1 VSTTTSPQPTRRGTR
16 APGDD
21 APASAWSTVRMVAGR
36 ELTTRLRSRAYVV
49 TTLVMFVA
57 VVVGGVVL
65 HLAQGSSSATV
76 VGLTPQTASLAQP
89 LEASAKAAGEDV
101 EVEQVADD
109 AAAKKG
115 VEDGTL
121 DAALT
126 GDPASFTVVVKKELD
141 TTGTAVL
148 TSLRQQAALASA
160 VQKLGGDPAQVSQ
173 QLSSATL
180 DVTALEPQPTR
191 DGAQIVAGYVA
202 GILLFITLQTC
213 AQLVA
218 QGVVEEKSSRVVELL
233 LATVRPWQLMAGK
246 VLGIGVVG
254 LIQVA
259 VVVLGGAGTAA
270 VLGLV
275 DASDIDLGATAA
287 WSLVW
292 FVVGFVMYSLALAAL
307 AALVSRQEDI
317 GSVTAPVVMLMIVP
331 YVIGISIAPWNPDSP
346 IVQWLSY
353 IPFCAPLVMP
363 IRIALG
369 TVETWQAVVS
379 VLISLALVPAL
390 VWLAGRVYS
399 NAVLRTGARVK
410 LRDALRAA

>member
-1 VSTTTSPQPTRRGTR
+1 MSTPP
-16 APGDD
+16 APSSG
-21 APASAWSTVRMVAGR
+21 WGTVRLVAGR
-36 ELTTRLRSRAYVV
+36 ELTTRLRSRAYIV

-57 VVVGGVVL
+57 VVVGGIVL
-65 HLAQGSSSATV
+65 HLAQGSSSAKV

-89 LEASAKAAGEDV
+89 LEASAQAAGDDV
-101 EVEQVADD
+101 EVKNVADD

-115 VEDGTL
+115 VDDGSL

-141 TTGTAVL
+141 PTSAAVL
-148 TSLRQQAALASA
+148 TSLRQQTALAGA
-160 VQKLGGDPAQVSQ
+160 VKELGGDPTKVSQ
-173 QLSSATL
+173 QLSSTTL
-180 DVTALEPQPTR
+180 DVTPLEPEAKR

-254 LIQVA
+254 LVQVA
-259 VVVLGGAGTAA
+259 VVVIGGAGTAA

-275 DASDIDLGATAA
+275 KTSDIDLGTTAA
-287 WSLVW
+287 WALVW

-353 IPFCAPLVMP
+353 LPFCAPLVMP

-369 TVETWQAVVS
+369 TVETWQAVAS
-379 VLISLALVPAL
+379 VLISLACVPAL

>member
-1 VSTTTSPQPTRRGTR
+1 MSTTTSPKPTAKKASASG
-16 APGDD
+16 GDT
-21 APASAWSTVRMVAGR
+21 PASGWSTVRLVAGR
-36 ELTTRLRSRAYVV
+36 ELTTRLRSRAYIV
-49 TTLVMFVA
+49 TTLIMFVA
-57 VVVGGVVL
+57 VVAGGIVL
-65 HLAQGSSSATV
+65 HLAQGASSAKV

-89 LEASAKAAGEDV
+89 LESAAAAAGDDV
-101 EVEQVADD
+101 EVKNVPD
-109 AAAKKG
+109 AAAAKAG
-115 VEDGTL
+115 VEDGSL

-141 TTGTAVL
+141 PTGAAVL
-148 TSLRQQAALASA
+148 TSLRQQTALASA
-160 VQKLGGDPAQVSQ
+160 VEKLGGDPAQVSE
-173 QLSSATL
+173 QLSGVSL
-180 DVTALEPQPTR
+180 DVAPLQPEAQR

-254 LIQVA
+254 LVQVA

-270 VLGLV
+270 ALGLV
-275 DASDIDLGATAA
+275 KASDIDLGATAA
-287 WSLVW
+287 WALVW

>member
-1 VSTTTSPQPTRRGTR
+1 MSTPLSPS
-16 APGDD
+16 APSSG
-21 APASAWSTVRMVAGR
+21 WSTVRLVAGR
-36 ELTTRLRSRAYVV
+36 ELTTRMRSRAYIV
-49 TTLVMFVA
+49 TTLVMLVA
-57 VVVGGVVL
+57 VIVGGVVL
-65 HLAQGSSSATV
+65 HLAQGSSSAKV
-76 VGLTPQTASLAQP
+76 VGLTPQTASLTQP
-89 LEASAKAAGEDV
+89 LQSAAKAAGDDI
-101 EVEQVADD
+101 EVTQVPDD
-109 AAAKKG
+109 AAAKSG
-115 VEDGTL
+115 VEDGSL

-126 GDPASFTVVVKKELD
+126 GDPESFTVVVKKELD
-141 TTGTAVL
+141 TTSAAVL
-148 TSLRQQAALASA
+148 TSLRQQTALAHA
-160 VQKLGGDPAQVSQ
+160 IMQLGGDPRKVSQ
-173 QLSSATL
+173 QLSDVQL
-180 DVTALEPQPTR
+180 DVAPLEPQLER
-191 DGAQIVAGYVA
+191 DSAQIVAGYVA

-254 LIQVA
+254 LVQVG

-270 VLGLV
+270 ALGLV
-275 DASDIDLGATAA
+275 KASDIDLGATALWA
-287 WSLVW
+287 LVW
-292 FVVGFVMYSLALAAL
+292 FVVGFLMYSLALAAL

-331 YVIGISIAPWNPDSP
+331 YIIGISIAPWNPDSP
-346 IVQWLSY
+346 IVVWLSY
-353 IPFCAPLVMP
+353 LPFCAPLVMP

-379 VLISLALVPAL
+379 VLISLALLPAL
-390 VWLAGRVYS
+390 VWLAGRIYS

>member
-1 VSTTTSPQPTRRGTR
+1 
-16 APGDD
+16 
-21 APASAWSTVRMVAGR
+21 M
-36 ELTTRLRSRAYVV
+36 RSRAYVV
-49 TTLVMFVA
+49 TTLVMLVA

-65 HLAQGSSSATV
+65 HLAQGSSSAKV

-89 LEASAKAAGEDV
+89 LEAAAKSAGDDV
-101 EVEQVADD
+101 QVKEVADD
-109 AAAKKG
+109 DAAQAG
-115 VEDGTL
+115 VKDGSL

-126 GDPASFTVVVKKELD
+126 GDAQSFMVVVKKDLD
-141 TTGTAVL
+141 PTSAAVL
-148 TSLRQQAALASA
+148 TSLRQQTALTNAIT
-160 VQKLGGDPAQVSQ
+160 QLGGDPSKVSQ
-173 QLSSATL
+173 QLSDVTL
-180 DVTALEPQPTR
+180 DVAPLEPEAQR

-254 LIQVA
+254 LVQVG
-259 VVVLGGAGTAA
+259 VVVVGGAVTAA
-270 VLGLV
+270 SLGLV
-275 DASDIDLGATAA
+275 KTSDIDLGATALWA
-287 WSLVW
+287 LIW
-292 FVVGFVMYSLALAAL
+292 FVIGFVMYSLALAAL

-331 YVIGISIAPWNPDSP
+331 YIIGISIAPWNPDSP

-353 IPFCAPLVMP
+353 LPFCAPLVMP

-379 VLISLALVPAL
+379 VLISLACVPAL

>member
-1 VSTTTSPQPTRRGTR
+1 M
-16 APGDD
+16 
-21 APASAWSTVRMVAGR
+21 VRLVAGR
-36 ELTTRLRSRAYVV
+36 ELTTRMRSRAYVV
-49 TTLVMFVA
+49 TTLVMLVA

-65 HLAQGSSSATV
+65 HLAQGSSSAKV

-89 LEASAKAAGEDV
+89 LEAAAKAADDDV
-101 EVEQVADD
+101 EVKQVPDD
-109 AAAKKG
+109 AAAKAG
-115 VEDGTL
+115 VEDGSL

-126 GDPASFTVVVKKELD
+126 GDPESFTVVVKKELD
-141 TTGTAVL
+141 ATGAAVL
-148 TSLRQQAALASA
+148 TSLRQQTALTNAIT
-160 VQKLGGDPAQVSQ
+160 QLGGDPTKVQQ
-173 QLSSATL
+173 QLGDVQL
-180 DVTALEPQPTR
+180 DVAPLEPQPER
-191 DGAQIVAGYVA
+191 DSAQIIAGYVA

-254 LIQVA
+254 LVQVG

-270 VLGLV
+270 ALGLV
-275 DASDIDLGATAA
+275 KASDIDLGGTALWA
-287 WSLVW
+287 LVW
-292 FVVGFVMYSLALAAL
+292 FVVGFLMYALALAAL

-331 YVIGISIAPWNPDSP
+331 YIIGISIAPWNPDSP
-346 IVQWLSY
+346 VVVWLSY
-353 IPFCAPLVMP
+353 LPFCAPLVMP

-379 VLISLALVPAL
+379 VLISLALLPAL
-390 VWLAGRVYS
+390 VWLAGRIYS

>member
-1 VSTTTSPQPTRRGTR
+1 MSASPIVPSSG
-16 APGDD
+16 
-21 APASAWSTVRMVAGR
+21 WSTVRLVAGR
-36 ELTTRLRSRAYVV
+36 ELTTRMRSRAYVV
-49 TTLVMFVA
+49 TTLVMLVA

-65 HLAQGSSSATV
+65 HLAQGSSSAKV
-76 VGLTPQTASLAQP
+76 VGLTPQTTSLTQP
-89 LEASAKAAGEDV
+89 LEAAAKAADDDV
-101 EVEQVADD
+101 EVKPVPDD
-109 AAAKKG
+109 AAAKAG
-115 VEDGTL
+115 VEDGSL

-126 GDPASFTVVVKKELD
+126 GDPTSFTVVVKKDLD
-141 TTGTAVL
+141 STSAAVL
-148 TSLRQQAALASA
+148 TSLRQQTALANA
-160 VQKLGGDPAQVSQ
+160 IQKLGGDPSAVSQ
-173 QLSSATL
+173 QLSDVQL
-180 DVTALEPQPTR
+180 DVAPLQPQAQR

-254 LIQVA
+254 LVQVG

-270 VLGLV
+270 ALGLV
-275 DASDIDLGATAA
+275 KASDIDLGATALWA
-287 WSLVW
+287 LVW
-292 FVVGFVMYSLALAAL
+292 FVVGFLMYSLALAAL

-346 IVQWLSY
+346 IVVWLSY
-353 IPFCAPLVMP
+353 LPFCAPLVMP

-369 TVETWQAVVS
+369 TVETWQAIVS
-379 VLISLALVPAL
+379 VLISLALLPAL
-390 VWLAGRVYS
+390 VWLAGRIYS

-410 LRDALRAA
+410 LKDALRAA

>member
-1 VSTTTSPQPTRRGTR
+1 
-16 APGDD
+16 
-21 APASAWSTVRMVAGR
+21 MVAGR

>member
-1 VSTTTSPQPTRRGTR
+1 VSTTTSPQPTRRATR

>member
-1 VSTTTSPQPTRRGTR
+1 MSASPIVPSSG
-16 APGDD
+16 
-21 APASAWSTVRMVAGR
+21 WSTVRLVAGR
-36 ELTTRLRSRAYVV
+36 ELTTRMRSRAYVV
-49 TTLVMFVA
+49 TTLVMLVA

-65 HLAQGSSSATV
+65 HLAQGSSSAKV
-76 VGLTPQTASLAQP
+76 VGLTPQTASLTQP
-89 LEASAKAAGEDV
+89 LEAAAKAADDDV
-101 EVEQVADD
+101 EVKQVPDD
-109 AAAKKG
+109 AAAKAG
-115 VEDGTL
+115 VEDGSL

-126 GDPASFTVVVKKELD
+126 GDTTSFTVVVKKDLD
-141 TTGTAVL
+141 STSAAVL
-148 TSLRQQAALASA
+148 TSLRQQTALANA
-160 VQKLGGDPAQVSQ
+160 IQKLGGDPSAVSQ
-173 QLSSATL
+173 QLSDVQL
-180 DVTALEPQPTR
+180 DVAPLQPQAQR

-254 LIQVA
+254 LVQVG

-270 VLGLV
+270 ALGLV
-275 DASDIDLGATAA
+275 KASDIDLGATALWA
-287 WSLVW
+287 LVW
-292 FVVGFVMYSLALAAL
+292 FVVGFLMYSLALAAL

-346 IVQWLSY
+346 IVVWLSY
-353 IPFCAPLVMP
+353 LPFCAPLVMP

-369 TVETWQAVVS
+369 TVETWQAIVS
-379 VLISLALVPAL
+379 VLISLALLPAL
-390 VWLAGRVYS
+390 VWLAGRIYS

-410 LRDALRAA
+410 LKDALRAA

>member
-1 VSTTTSPQPTRRGTR
+1 MSTTTSPQPTRRATR

-101 EVEQVADD
+101 EVEQVTDD

-115 VEDGTL
+115 VEEGTL

>member
-1 VSTTTSPQPTRRGTR
+1 MSTTTSPKPTAKKASASG
-16 APGDD
+16 GDT
-21 APASAWSTVRMVAGR
+21 PASGWSTVRLVAGR
-36 ELTTRLRSRAYVV
+36 ELTTRLRSRAYIV
-49 TTLVMFVA
+49 TTLIMFVA
-57 VVVGGVVL
+57 VVAGGIVL
-65 HLAQGSSSATV
+65 HLAQGASSAKV

-89 LEASAKAAGEDV
+89 LESAAAAAGDDV
-101 EVEQVADD
+101 EVKNVPDD
-109 AAAKKG
+109 AAAKAG
-115 VEDGTL
+115 VEDGSL

-141 TTGTAVL
+141 PTGAAVL
-148 TSLRQQAALASA
+148 TSLRQQTALASA
-160 VQKLGGDPAQVSQ
+160 VEKLGGDPAQVSE
-173 QLSSATL
+173 QLSGVSL
-180 DVTALEPQPTR
+180 DVAPLQPEAQR

-254 LIQVA
+254 LVQVA

-270 VLGLV
+270 ALGLV
-275 DASDIDLGATAA
+275 KASDIDLGGTAA
-287 WSLVW
+287 WALVW

-331 YVIGISIAPWNPDSP
+331 YVIGITIAPWNPDSP

>member
-1 VSTTTSPQPTRRGTR
+1 MSTTTSPQPTRRGTR

>member
-1 VSTTTSPQPTRRGTR
+1 
-16 APGDD
+16 
-21 APASAWSTVRMVAGR
+21 MVAGR

-390 VWLAGRVYS
+390 VWLAGRVYA

>member
-1 VSTTTSPQPTRRGTR
+1 
-16 APGDD
+16 
-21 APASAWSTVRMVAGR
+21 
-36 ELTTRLRSRAYVV
+36 
-49 TTLVMFVA
+49 
-57 VVVGGVVL
+57 
-65 HLAQGSSSATV
+65 
-76 VGLTPQTASLAQP
+76 
-89 LEASAKAAGEDV
+89 
-101 EVEQVADD
+101 
-109 AAAKKG
+109 
-115 VEDGTL
+115 
-121 DAALT
+121 
-126 GDPASFTVVVKKELD
+126 
-141 TTGTAVL
+141 
-148 TSLRQQAALASA
+148 
-160 VQKLGGDPAQVSQ
+160 
-173 QLSSATL
+173 
-180 DVTALEPQPTR
+180 
-191 DGAQIVAGYVA
+191 
-202 GILLFITLQTC
+202 
-213 AQLVA
+213 
-218 QGVVEEKSSRVVELL
+218 
-233 LATVRPWQLMAGK
+233 MAGK

-390 VWLAGRVYS
+390 VWLAGRVYA

>member
-1 VSTTTSPQPTRRGTR
+1 MSTTTSPKPAERTTRG
-16 APGDD
+16 PGPD

-57 VVVGGVVL
+57 VVVGGVVI
-65 HLAQGSSSATV
+65 HLAQGSSSSTV

-89 LEASAKAAGEDV
+89 LEASAQAAGEDI

-115 VEDGTL
+115 VEDGSL

-148 TSLRQQAALASA
+148 TSLRQQTALASA
-160 VQKLGGDPAQVSQ
+160 VQKLGGNPAQVSQ
-173 QLSSATL
+173 QLSTATL
-180 DVTALEPQPTR
+180 DVTALEPQPER

-331 YVIGISIAPWNPDSP
+331 YIIGISIAPWNPDSP

-369 TVETWQAVVS
+369 TVETWQAIVS

>member
-1 VSTTTSPQPTRRGTR
+1 MSTTTSPQPTRRGTR

-390 VWLAGRVYS
+390 VWLAGRVYA

>member
-1 VSTTTSPQPTRRGTR
+1 
-16 APGDD
+16 
-21 APASAWSTVRMVAGR
+21 
-36 ELTTRLRSRAYVV
+36 
-49 TTLVMFVA
+49 
-57 VVVGGVVL
+57 
-65 HLAQGSSSATV
+65 
-76 VGLTPQTASLAQP
+76 
-89 LEASAKAAGEDV
+89 
-101 EVEQVADD
+101 
-109 AAAKKG
+109 
-115 VEDGTL
+115 
-121 DAALT
+121 
-126 GDPASFTVVVKKELD
+126 
-141 TTGTAVL
+141 
-148 TSLRQQAALASA
+148 
-160 VQKLGGDPAQVSQ
+160 VSQ

-369 TVETWQAVVS
+369 TVET

-390 VWLAGRVYS
+390 VWLAGRVYA

>member
-1 VSTTTSPQPTRRGTR
+1 MSTPPPPGT
-16 APGDD
+16 PSSG
-21 APASAWSTVRMVAGR
+21 WSTVRLVAGR
-36 ELTTRLRSRAYVV
+36 ELTTRMRSRTYVV
-49 TTLVMFVA
+49 TTLVMLLA
-57 VVVGGVVL
+57 VVVGGIVL
-65 HLAQGSSSATV
+65 NLAQGSSSAKV
-76 VGLTPQTASLAQP
+76 IGLTPQTASLAQP
-89 LEASAKAAGEDV
+89 LEAAAKAAGDDV
-101 EVEQVADD
+101 QVEQVPDD
-109 AAAKKG
+109 AAAHDG
-115 VEDGTL
+115 VEDGSL

-126 GDPASFTVVVKKELD
+126 GDPLSFTVVVKKELD
-141 TTGTAVL
+141 ATGAAVL
-148 TSLRQQAALASA
+148 TSLRQQTALASA
-160 VQKLGGDPAQVSQ
+160 IKQLGGDPSEVSQ
-173 QLSSATL
+173 KLGSVSL
-180 DVTALEPQPTR
+180 DVAPLQPRAQR

-254 LIQVA
+254 LVQVG

-270 VLGLV
+270 ALGLV

-287 WSLVW
+287 WALVW

-353 IPFCAPLVMP
+353 LPFCAPLVMP
-363 IRIALG
+363 IRSALG
-369 TVETWQAVVS
+369 TVETWQAIVA
-379 VLISLALVPAL
+379 VLISLACVPAL

-399 NAVLRTGARVK
+399 NAILRTGARVK

>member
-1 VSTTTSPQPTRRGTR
+1 MSTTTSPQPTRRATR